1 MCKYKPRVW
10 YLGQIDIV
18 HDAQLNFVIC
28 TEFLILNSIAL
39 GSVTPLQVDKTR
51 WRLLSSYHQSKVVL
65 ETPGY
70 KASRT
75 GTVILSLN
83 ADKKYVQKS
92 TIS

>member
-51 WRLLSSYHQSKVVL
+51 
-65 ETPGY
+65 
-70 KASRT
+70 
-75 GTVILSLN
+75 
-83 ADKKYVQKS
+83 
-92 TIS
+92 